1 MLKLIIKSKNYVAE
15 TRTTIKLDS
24 IESGTYN
31 DKEDRIL
38 LDMKSGRQHQVYSHD
53 KVYIKDTENN
63 ITTEIKVSEIEDYI

>member
-53 KVYIKDTENN
+53 KIYIKDTENN
-63 ITTEIKVSEIEDYI
+63 ITKEIKVSEIEDYI

>member
-1 MLKLIIKSKNYVAE
+1 MLKLIIKSKNFVAE
-15 TRTTIKLDS
+15 TRTTIKIDS

-63 ITTEIKVSEIEDYI
+63 ITKEIKVSEIEDYI

>member
-15 TRTTIKLDS
+15 TRTTIKLES

-63 ITTEIKVSEIEDYI
+63 ITREIKISEIEDYI

>member
-15 TRTTIKLDS
+15 TRTTIKIDS

-63 ITTEIKVSEIEDYI
+63 ITKEIKVSEIEDYI

>member
-63 ITTEIKVSEIEDYI
+63 ITKEIKVSEIEDYI